1 LALVGNMNWDSSGLL
16 SALFLSFFRIKSETL
31 TAVNNLLFAVV
42 RVHQTSIASAIAFKL
57 RVYMSKCEKS
67 LRMRFRAFYGLL
79 NLYEVNHI
87 MEKVG
92 VSDQLTPSR
101 LCYNLLRILRT
112 RSIMVRYRNPRTAI
126 TAIHSNIIT
135 KCRNVTT

>member
-1 LALVGNMNWDSSGLL
+1 MSYKSQNPCATSDPRAYKQEYKQEYKKIEPLGSFWGL
-16 SALFLSFFRIKSETL
+16 SALFFSFFRIKSETL

-57 RVYMSKCEKS
+57 SICMGKCEKS

-87 MEKVG
+87 MKKG
-92 VSDQLTPSR
+92 R
-101 LCYNLLRILRT
+101 G
-112 RSIMVRYRNPRTAI
+112 
-126 TAIHSNIIT
+126 
-135 KCRNVTT
+135 